1 MRLVVAIT
9 GGSGVIY
16 GIRFLEELKKAGV
29 ESHVIMSK
37 WGKITIAYETN
48 YNAAQ
53 IEKIASFTYSDE
65 DLAANIS
72 SGSFPTDGMVV
83 IPCSMKTL
91 GGIVNSYAE
100 TLTVRAADVTLKE
113 SRKLVLVPREAP
125 LNRIHLKH
133 LLEAAEAGAI
143 IMPAMP
149 GFYHR
154 PSTMEDLIDHV
165 VGKTLDLFNIKHDLY
180 ERWNKRATKS

>member
-9 GGSGVIY
+9 GSSGVIY
-16 GIRFLEELKKAGV
+16 GIRLLEELKTAGV
-29 ESHVIMSK
+29 ETHLIVSK
-37 WGKITIAYETN
+37 WGKITMAYETKHKSRDV
-48 YNAAQ
+48 
-53 IEKIASFTYSDE
+53 EKLASFVYPDE
-65 DLAANIS
+65 DLAARIS
-72 SGSFPTDGMVV
+72 SGSFLTDGMVV

-100 TLTVRAADVTLKE
+100 SLTVRAADVTLKE

-133 LLEAAEAGAI
+133 LLAASEAGAI

-154 PSTMEDLIDHV
+154 PSTMDDLIDHV
-165 VGKTLDLFNIKHDLY
+165 VGKTLDLLGVKHHLY
-180 ERWNKRATKS
+180 ERWDERLKKK